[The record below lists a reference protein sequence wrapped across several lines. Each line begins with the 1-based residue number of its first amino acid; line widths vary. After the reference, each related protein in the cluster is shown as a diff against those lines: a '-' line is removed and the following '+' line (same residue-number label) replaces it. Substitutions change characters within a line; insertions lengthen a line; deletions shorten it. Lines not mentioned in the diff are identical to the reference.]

1 MCASRK
7 VRWTYCLMEK
17 VMNQTDSDS
26 RTFRHLTARRLTLL
40 ASVGALGATVLLA
53 GPASYWQ
60 PATGALRAN
69 AAELDT
75 QRPAGFADIVAKV
88 KPAVISVRVKVSGS
102 AEPALSQDEG
112 DDDEQQIPVRPGA
125 PLDKFFRQFGDQ
137 FGQQF
142 GRQFGP
148 RAPRRHDS
156 VTGEGSGFF
165 ITADGYAVTNNHV
178 VDHATSVQVTT
189 DDGKIYGAKVV
200 GTDSKTD
207 LALIKV
213 DGNNDF
219 PFVKF
224 AEHAPQV
231 GDWVVAVGN
240 PFGLGGTVTAGM
252 LSARGRDIGGASYGD
267 YLQID
272 APINKGNSGGPAFD
286 VNGNV
291 VGVNTAIFSPSGGSV
306 GIGFDIPADT
316 AKTVV
321 AQLKENGH
329 VTRGWLGVQIQPVT
343 AEIAESLGLKK
354 AAGAMVA
361 EPQSGSPAAKAG
373 IESGDVITAVNG
385 VQVKDARDLART
397 IGTMAP
403 DTSIKLDVVRNGEPT
418 SITVTL
424 AEVPTE
430 QQARADNDSAQPT
443 SGVPHLGLQVAPA
456 GEVSGAG
463 EKGVVVTAVEP
474 DGPAAEQ
481 GFQAGNVILEVG
493 GNVVASAGDV
503 RNALSEAKSQ
513 GKHQVLMRVKM
524 GDATRFVALPLGNA

>member
-1 MCASRK
+1 M
-7 VRWTYCLMEK
+7 T
-17 VMNQTDSDS
+17 QTNSD
-26 RTFRHLTARRLTLL
+26 RQKFTRLTARRLTLL
-40 ASVGALGATVLLA
+40 ASVGALAATVLLG
-53 GPASYWQ
+53 GPVAYSQYALGTPAAS
-60 PATGALRAN
+60 
-69 AAELDT
+69 AAEM

-88 KPAVISVRVKVSGS
+88 KPAVISVRVKVSNS
-102 AEPALSQDEG
+102 AEPASLQDDGDEG
-112 DDDEQQIPVRPGA
+112 AQQMPAQPGS
-125 PLDKFFRQFGDQ
+125 PLDKFLQQ
-137 FGQQF
+137 FGQQL
-142 GRQFGP
+142 GSQFGP
-148 RAPRRHDS
+148 HAPRRHETI
-156 VTGEGSGFF
+156 TGEGSGFF

-178 VDHATSVQVTT
+178 IDHAKSVQVTT
-189 DDGKIYGAKVV
+189 DDGAVYTAKVV
-200 GTDSKTD
+200 GADPKTD

-213 DGNNDF
+213 DGNKDF

-240 PFGLGGTVTAGM
+240 PFGLGGTVTAGIV
-252 LSARGRDIGGASYGD
+252 SARGRDIGAGPYDD

-291 VGVNTAIFSPSGGSV
+291 IGVNTAIFSPSGGSV

-316 AKTVV
+316 AKMVV
-321 AQLKENGH
+321 AQLKEKGH
-329 VTRGWLGVQIQPVT
+329 VARGWLGVQIQPVT
-343 AEIAESLGLKK
+343 AGIADSLGLKK
-354 AAGAMVA
+354 AAGAIVD

-373 IESGDVITAVNG
+373 LESGDIITAVNG
-385 VQVKDARDLART
+385 TPVNDARDLART
-397 IGTMAP
+397 IGMMAP
-403 DTSIKLDVVRNGEPT
+403 DTSIKLEIVRNGESR
-418 SITVTL
+418 SITATL
-424 AEVPTE
+424 AKVPNE
-430 QQARADNDSAQPT
+430 QQASAGSDSAKPT
-443 SGVPHLGLQVAPA
+443 SGVPHLGLQLAPA

-524 GDATRFVALPLGNA
+524 GDAMRFVAVPLGNA